1 MPFVLFRAS
10 RDCNLFSR
18 GVCPRQVQ
26 EQIRQREVDMKTQL
40 ALMKNTIAFSLYIDE
55 TLQIDLT
62 DPQTTS
68 LMQAITPSGHYYVIA
83 M

>member
-1 MPFVLFRAS
+1 
-10 RDCNLFSR
+10 
-18 GVCPRQVQ
+18 
-26 EQIRQREVDMKTQL
+26 MKTQL

-68 LMQAITPSGHYYVIA
+68 LMQAITPSIPRVFQSLPCCEVVGLTNESVVALICSSNA
-83 M
+83 LMELSCFVPA